1 MKKLYV
7 LSDGWPAYLQDDGTL
22 TDHPDPK
29 KSDLGWDRIDQIK
42 GWDSDVREATKSE
55 EEYYESIQMKH
66 EMWLK
71 ECKITF
77 EEKV

>member
-29 KSDLGWDRIDQIK
+29 KSDLGWDSLDQIK